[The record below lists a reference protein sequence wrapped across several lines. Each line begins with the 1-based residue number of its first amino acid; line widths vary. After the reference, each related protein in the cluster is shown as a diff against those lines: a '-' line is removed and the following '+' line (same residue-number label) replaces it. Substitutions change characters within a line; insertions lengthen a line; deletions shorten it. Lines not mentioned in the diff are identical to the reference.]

1 MNELKPCPFCM
12 GEAELCYMPA
22 LWGYALYVSCKG
34 CDAKSPRNWQEKEP
48 KLGDT
53 EWKVAADQWNHRPG
67 EAVETCGKAYC
78 EHNPEGLPVCSECRE
93 ASTLAHDIA
102 CAKLTEARAEI
113 ERLKLVSQNQ
123 ETVIAA
129 QRRSAKAKNELIE
142 QMREALELML
152 EGAMHD
158 FHYACQ
164 HRDNCLCWGCQKAR
178 IKAAL
183 AAERGE

>member
-1 MNELKPCPFCM
+1 MNSLKPCPFCG

-102 CAKLTEARAEI
+102 CAKLAEARDEI
-113 ERLKLVSQNQ
+113 EG
-123 ETVIAA
+123 
-129 QRRSAKAKNELIE
+129 KNALIE
-142 QMREALELML
+142 QMREALALIL
-152 EGAMHD
+152 EGATHD
-158 FHYACQ
+158 FHYVCQ
-164 HRDNCLCWGCQKAR
+164 HRDNCLCWGCQKVRAR
-178 IKAAL
+178 AAL
-183 AAERGE
+183 SAAERGE